1 MVRLIPLPDPDG
13 PIGSSRIWV
22 NPEHIT
28 SAIAIVVHD
37 GVHPMLYVDLK
48 LQGLS
53 LSRYWLA
60 TGETDELD
68 AAWSEFLRL
77 LGSEETSESA

>member
-1 MVRLIPLPDPDG
+1 MIPLPDANG
-13 PIGSSRIWV
+13 PVGSSRIWI

-48 LQGLS
+48 LQGLT

-60 TGETDELD
+60 TRETDELD
-68 AAWSEFLRL
+68 VAWAEFIRL
-77 LGSEETSESA
+77 LESE

>member
-1 MVRLIPLPDPDG
+1 VIPLPDANG
-13 PIGSSRIWV
+13 PVGSSRIWI

-48 LQGLS
+48 LQGLT

-60 TGETDELD
+60 TRETDELD
-68 AAWSEFLRL
+68 VAWAEFIRL
-77 LGSEETSESA
+77 LESE